1 MERASTVIAIEN
13 VSKQYR
19 LGVVSSLT
27 LKEDLQLLWSKLT
40 GKSAPQA
47 FDAEMNER
55 DKIGQSNYVW
65 SLKDICL
72 DIEKGEVVGIVGKNG
87 AGKSTL
93 LKLLSKVTSPTEG
106 SIKLKGK
113 IASLLEVGTGFHP
126 ELTGRENIF
135 LNGAILGMRKA
146 EIQRKLNDIIAFA
159 GVERYIDTPVKRYS
173 SGMYVRL
180 AFAVAAHLESDIL
193 IIDEVLAVGDAEFQ
207 KKCIGKMKEVSQNEG
222 RTVLFVSH
230 NMDAIARLC
239 TKCMYLKNGRL
250 ISYGPTNEIL
260 QEYISTETKTNAE
273 VIYDLATAPGN
284 DIVQLVEARILDE
297 NKKQKVSFEID
308 QQVGI
313 QMTFQVHQP
322 TNDLVGGFNLYNQ
335 QDIHILSSHDTH
347 NKETIYEPGIYRTT
361 LWIPANFLSE
371 GLHYCGVA
379 LMSYKPFTVH
389 LHDIGSIGFNITD
402 KMNGETVRGEYGGTF
417 PGVIRPH
424 LKWDKIIQITK

>member
-1 MERASTVIAIEN
+1 
-13 VSKQYR
+13 
-19 LGVVSSLT
+19 
-27 LKEDLQLLWSKLT
+27 
-40 GKSAPQA
+40 
-47 FDAEMNER
+47 
-55 DKIGQSNYVW
+55 
-65 SLKDICL
+65 
-72 DIEKGEVVGIVGKNG
+72 
-87 AGKSTL
+87 
-93 LKLLSKVTSPTEG
+93 
-106 SIKLKGK
+106 
-113 IASLLEVGTGFHP
+113 
-126 ELTGRENIF
+126 
-135 LNGAILGMRKA
+135 
-146 EIQRKLNDIIAFA
+146 
-159 GVERYIDTPVKRYS
+159 
-173 SGMYVRL
+173 
-180 AFAVAAHLESDIL
+180 
-193 IIDEVLAVGDAEFQ
+193 
-207 KKCIGKMKEVSQNEG
+207 
-222 RTVLFVSH
+222 
-230 NMDAIARLC
+230 
-239 TKCMYLKNGRL
+239 MYLKNGRL

-284 DIVQLVEARILDE
+284 DIVRLVEARILDE

-402 KMNGETVRGEYGGTF
+402 KMNGETVRGDYGGTF
-417 PGVIRPH
+417 PGVVRPH
-424 LKWDKIIQITK
+424 LKWDEIIQITK